1 MNRSEARSVLIVSGG
16 TGGHIFP
23 ATVFGRWLERERGL
37 SVAYLS
43 GSRPLEAE
51 IYASAGV
58 EPYRLSLE
66 GSPLG
71 VRSPARVLRR
81 SAALLSAFGETS
93 RCLKAVRPET
103 VFLFGGYVSFAP
115 LLLCRMRGI
124 PVVVH
129 EQNAVAGRVTRLASR
144 LGAAITAGWQEC
156 SGLKGTYTTVGIPVR
171 EPRRLPRGEA
181 LRRLGL
187 ELPEGTRVTGVASG
201 SLGSRPL
208 MARLLEAA
216 EALRG
221 RGDVAFVL
229 LGEPVPGG
237 GENVH
242 FVGRQWDMNPFYSL
256 CDALVCRAGGSTLAE
271 ALRWGI
277 PALAIPWEGAA
288 EGHQVRNALCFAAL
302 GGGDVWRENSD
313 TPLARALEGLLE
325 RPASPREQTDG
336 AESLLRGE
344 ASRRL
349 AGAAGL

>member
-1 MNRSEARSVLIVSGG
+1 MANVLIVSGG

-23 ATVFGRWLERERGL
+23 AVVFGRWLEQNRGAAV
-37 SVAYLS
+37 SWLS

-71 VRSPARVLRR
+71 VRSPMRVLRR
-81 SAALLSAFGETS
+81 SLSLFSAFGETR
-93 RCLKAVRPET
+93 RCLNEVRPEV

-115 LLLCRMRGI
+115 LLLCRRRGI

-144 LGAAITAGWQEC
+144 LGVTVTTGWKECAGLR
-156 SGLKGTYTTVGIPVR
+156 GPFTPVGIPVR
-171 EPRRLPRGEA
+171 EPERIPREEA
-181 LRRLGL
+181 LRRLKL
-187 ELPEGTRVTGVASG
+187 SFPENTRVVGVASG

-208 MARLLEAA
+208 AEELMGAA
-216 EALRG
+216 KALRG
-221 RGDVAFVL
+221 RDGAEFVL
-229 LGEPVPGG
+229 LGEAMPGG

-256 CDALVCRAGGSTLAE
+256 CDVLVCRAGGSTLAE

-277 PALAIPWEGAA
+277 PTLAIPWEKSA
-288 EGHQVRNALCFAAL
+288 EGHQVKNALCFAAE
-302 GGGDVWRENSD
+302 GGGSVWRENSG
-313 TPLARALEGLLE
+313 TTSLEDEVKALLE
-325 RPASPREQTDG
+325 RTFTACENATRLSSSLKLAQT
-336 AESLLRGE
+336 
-344 ASRRL
+344 
-349 AGAAGL
+349 AGF